1 VGRGGPGGSAV
12 LRSREARTALKQI
25 PRVAKIQTAE
35 QRAVVR
41 ANKESGSRSRL
52 VGSRKRRES
61 DRDVVPIVSGSSE
74 EVTAD
79 WLSLASSSA
88 LAISCPGSSPDL
100 RRPQGGLTTA
110 ESDGGRKMR
119 PRWLSPIG
127 ADFSENRDLSTVPGR
142 EASPQTGLR

>member
-1 VGRGGPGGSAV
+1 V
-12 LRSREARTALKQI
+12 LRSREARTALKRI

-41 ANKESGSRSRL
+41 ANKKESGSRSRL
-52 VGSRKRRES
+52 VGNRKRRES

-100 RRPQGGLTTA
+100 RRPHKGLTMA
-110 ESDGGRKMR
+110 ESDGGRMVR